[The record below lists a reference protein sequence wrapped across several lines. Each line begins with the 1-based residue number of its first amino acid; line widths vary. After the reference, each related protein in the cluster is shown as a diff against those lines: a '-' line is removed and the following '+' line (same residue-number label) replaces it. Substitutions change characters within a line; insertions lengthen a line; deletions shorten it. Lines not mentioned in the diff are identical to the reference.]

1 MKPKLI
7 MTFGVSGAIQFTAC
21 MNGSECI
28 VAVNND
34 PEAPI
39 FKLASICV
47 QDDLYEVLPAMIQEM
62 KSRKGGE

>member
-1 MKPKLI
+1 ML
-7 MTFGVSGAIQFTAC
+7 FRSAC

-28 VAVNND
+28 VAVNSD

-39 FKLASICV
+39 FRLASICV
-47 QDDLYEVLPAMIQEM
+47 QDDLHEVLPAMIEEM